1 MNLSSII
8 GIQLALVGVVAF
20 GAAPRIRARWP
31 GVAAL
36 TLIAPSL
43 LLIGGIG
50 LAAFGFFGGA
60 TPLSGTPNPIPATVT
75 SVDTGNRLYQANCAA
90 CHGVD
95 GEGGGPLAN
104 TTPVQPPSLK
114 AHLSQHTDGDL
125 FSFISNG
132 LPGGMPAWSSTLSET
147 DRWNLINYLRA
158 INAAGASVVPASVG
172 PGSGGP
178 SPSASPSAGPSP
190 SAVAILAVPM
200 SWFALLVGMLG
211 VRRRRRPRGL
221 ANVLRLSLDKTK
233 RTR

>member
-1 MNLSSII
+1 
-8 GIQLALVGVVAF
+8 
-20 GAAPRIRARWP
+20 
-31 GVAAL
+31 
-36 TLIAPSL
+36 
-43 LLIGGIG
+43 
-50 LAAFGFFGGA
+50 
-60 TPLSGTPNPIPATVT
+60 
-75 SVDTGNRLYQANCAA
+75 
-90 CHGVD
+90 
-95 GEGGGPLAN
+95 
-104 TTPVQPPSLK
+104 
-114 AHLSQHTDGDL
+114 
-125 FSFISNG
+125 
-132 LPGGMPAWSSTLSET
+132 MPACSSTLSET
-147 DRWNLINYLRA
+147 DRWNLINHLRA